1 MSAPTEKIRAGL
13 DAHER
18 AKASGSIPY
27 SNLIEVPRTT
37 SEVSNL
43 AARAKTL
50 RDRFKAITEGVNSH
64 LAKYRAE
71 TEARFADFGKT
82 KDENGVI
89 RDSVGDTQ
97 RRKAIEDDVAA
108 HRRDVLK
115 ISADDRASILA
126 EIREIN
132 RKLTSVAD
140 MHNDA
145 VSILMTGTLGSK
157 RRGEF
162 AHDLEH
168 SGPRE
173 IELAVKRALVHGDR
187 DLLAACFSRLDSLDK
202 RTREL
207 VNVSKADAAQHIVT
221 DQLQL
226 GRQSLALAEVSLD
239 HAMILEDEVN
249 GKRIASQRKIGL
261 GVKKADLRKLG
272 IDIDSES
279 APLARS
285 ASDGDGKDK
294 PAKPAHSDVKPEPKP
309 EIDTSKYKISDA
321 EWEQMLE
328 AARADA

>member
-1 MSAPTEKIRAGL
+1 MTTPTERIRTGL
-13 DAHER
+13 DAQER
-18 AKASGSIPY
+18 AKASGSTPY

-37 SEVSNL
+37 TEVSNL
-43 AARAKTL
+43 AARAKML
-50 RDRFKAITEGVNSH
+50 RDRFKAIAEGVH
-64 LAKYRAE
+64 AAVAKHRAE
-71 TEARFADFGKT
+71 AEETFARVGKQT
-82 KDENGVI
+82 NENGVI
-89 RDSVGDTQ
+89 VDTLGENQRRRMVEDSVTDYRKNVALKVSSGDRTG
-97 RRKAIEDDVAA
+97 
-108 HRRDVLK
+108 
-115 ISADDRASILA
+115 ILA

-132 RKLTSVAD
+132 RKLAAVAD

-207 VNVSKADAAQHIVT
+207 VNVSKADAAQHVVA
-221 DQLQL
+221 DQLAL
-226 GRQSLALAEVSLD
+226 GRQSLALAEISLD

-261 GVKKADLRKLG
+261 GVKKADLKKMG
-272 IDIDSES
+272 IDIDS
-279 APLARS
+279 AP
-285 ASDGDGKDK
+285 DDDGKDK

-321 EWEQMLE
+321 EWERMLD
-328 AARADA
+328 AARISDNG